1 MLNIDIWP
9 DTPTRIQM
17 EVAWSGAPDP
27 VLRGSIWILLGLFV
41 LSFWV
46 SDIYCIWIVGI
57 HRMYNIELWPD
68 TQTRIQMEVAWS
80 GAPDPVL
87 RGSIWILLG
96 LFVLSFLVSA
106 IYCIWM
112 IGIHRMFHIDI
123 WPGTPTRIQM
133 EVAWS
138 GAPDPV
144 LRGSIWILL
153 GLFVLSFLVS
163 AIYCIWMIGIHRMFN
178 IDIWPGTPTRIQ
190 MEVAWS
196 GAPDPVLRGSIWILL
211 GLFVL
216 SFWVSAIYCIWM
228 IGIHRMFHID
238 IWPGTPTRIQM
249 EVAWSGAPDPVLRG
263 SIWILLGLF
272 VLSFLVSAIYCIW
285 MIGIHRMFNIDI
297 WPGSPTRIQ
306 MEVAWSGAPDPVLR
320 GSIWILLGLF
330 VLSFLVSAIYCIW
343 MIGIHRMFHI
353 DIWPGSPTRIQ
364 MEVAWSGAPDP
375 VLRGSI
381 WILLGLF
388 VLSFWVSAIYCIWM
402 IGIHR
407 MFNIDIWPGSPTR
420 IQMEVAWSGA
430 PDPVLRGSIWI
441 LLGLFVLSFLV
452 SAIYCIWMIGI
463 HRMFHIDIWPGYSDQ
478 DPNGSG
484 LEWGAGP
491 CSERFYL
498 DPARA
503 ICSFLLG
510 LCHILYMDDRHP

>member
-68 TQTRIQMEVAWS
+68 TPTRIQMEVAWS

-163 AIYCIWMIGIHRMFN
+163 AIYCI
-178 IDIWPGTPTRIQ
+178 
-190 MEVAWS
+190 
-196 GAPDPVLRGSIWILL
+196 
-211 GLFVL
+211 
-216 SFWVSAIYCIWM
+216 
-228 IGIHRMFHID
+228 
-238 IWPGTPTRIQM
+238 
-249 EVAWSGAPDPVLRG
+249 
-263 SIWILLGLF
+263 
-272 VLSFLVSAIYCIW
+272 
-285 MIGIHRMFNIDI
+285 
-297 WPGSPTRIQ
+297 
-306 MEVAWSGAPDPVLR
+306 
-320 GSIWILLGLF
+320 
-330 VLSFLVSAIYCIW
+330 
-343 MIGIHRMFHI
+343 
-353 DIWPGSPTRIQ
+353 
-364 MEVAWSGAPDP
+364 
-375 VLRGSI
+375 
-381 WILLGLF
+381 
-388 VLSFWVSAIYCIWM
+388 
-402 IGIHR
+402 
-407 MFNIDIWPGSPTR
+407 
-420 IQMEVAWSGA
+420 
-430 PDPVLRGSIWI
+430 
-441 LLGLFVLSFLV
+441 
-452 SAIYCIWMIGI
+452 
-463 HRMFHIDIWPGYSDQ
+463 
-478 DPNGSG
+478 
-484 LEWGAGP
+484 
-491 CSERFYL
+491 
-498 DPARA
+498 
-503 ICSFLLG
+503 
-510 LCHILYMDDRHP
+510 